1 MSCVVN
7 WLQYY
12 QGDKRPLWF
21 VFSGMGSQWAGMGL
35 TLMKIPV
42 FAQAVQKCHQLLEPK
57 GVDLIRIITDTEPT
71 TFDNILNSFV
81 GIAAIQVTLRDVT
94 SPAVLTRRWPDTS
107 KPLFLSLTFLVNLV
121 LMSIFFH
128 SVRSFFSYYG
138 INIRRQ
144 QASTNKQL
152 FRILKPLRV
161 SFTDTT

>member
-1 MSCVVN
+1 MSCVVD

-81 GIAAIQVTLRDVT
+81 GIAAIQVTLRD
-94 SPAVLTRRWPDTS
+94 AVLTRRWAVTS
-107 KPLFLSLTFLVNLV
+107 KPRRLLVTFLVNLV

-128 SVRSFFSYYG
+128 SVRSFFSYYR